1 MAGQVKKLRLEIPS
15 FSQSIVLPS
24 FVKIGNPFDESED
37 VKEIDEGAFG
47 SVYQMQLRDGQLK
60 AVKVLEAGAT
70 HSERFTKALNEAT
83 ISRQMQHPNIV
94 KTHEVWYDG
103 IRIFI
108 VMELLTQLS
117 KPFFPHSSLKSKI
130 GMIQQLVSAL
140 IHMHSQGF
148 LHIDI
153 KPQNIGVK
161 TDGQLCLFDFGES
174 SKKSEHHSKCAG
186 TVLFMAPEV
195 VKYCQYSESSEMW
208 AFICFLIEFL
218 IGESAILSLFE
229 SIAGLGQIDVQLKID
244 LLTEPP
250 IPAVFK
256 EDKSL
261 SGILMLQIL
270 ERGLAID
277 AKARLTFSELEAL
290 LEELITLL

>member
-130 GMIQQLVSAL
+130 GMIQELVSAL
-140 IHMHSQGF
+140 MHIHSKGF

-161 TDGQLCLFDFGES
+161 TNGQLCLFDFGES
-174 SKKSEHHSKCAG
+174 SKKSEHHRKCVG

-208 AFICFLIEFL
+208 AFICFLIEFI
-218 IGESAILSLFE
+218 IGESLILLLFE
-229 SIAGLGQIDVQLKID
+229 STAGLRQIDVQLKID
-244 LLTEPP
+244 SLKEPP

-256 EDKSL
+256 EDSSA
-261 SGILMLQIL
+261 SGLLMLQIL
-270 ERGLAID
+270 ERGLAIEP
-277 AKARLTFSELEAL
+277 KARLTFSELECL
-290 LEELITLL
+290 LQELITLL

>member
-24 FVKIGNPFDESED
+24 FLKIGNPFDESED

-108 VMELLTQLS
+108 VIFFKIIINILLS
-117 KPFFPHSSLKSKI
+117 
-130 GMIQQLVSAL
+130 VS
-140 IHMHSQGF
+140 I
-148 LHIDI
+148 
-153 KPQNIGVK
+153 
-161 TDGQLCLFDFGES
+161 
-174 SKKSEHHSKCAG
+174 
-186 TVLFMAPEV
+186 
-195 VKYCQYSESSEMW
+195 
-208 AFICFLIEFL
+208 
-218 IGESAILSLFE
+218 
-229 SIAGLGQIDVQLKID
+229 
-244 LLTEPP
+244 
-250 IPAVFK
+250 
-256 EDKSL
+256 
-261 SGILMLQIL
+261 
-270 ERGLAID
+270 
-277 AKARLTFSELEAL
+277 
-290 LEELITLL
+290 

>member
-15 FSQSIVLPS
+15 FSQSILLPS

-37 VKEIDEGAFG
+37 VKEIDEG
-47 SVYQMQLRDGQLK
+47 VYQMQSRDGQLK

-83 ISRQMQHPNIV
+83 FSSQMQHPNIV
-94 KTHEVWYDG
+94 NTHEVWYDG

-108 VMELLTQLS
+108 VMELLIQLS
-117 KPFFPHSSLKSKI
+117 KPFFPDFNLKSKI

-174 SKKSEHHSKCAG
+174 CKKSEHHRKCVG

-195 VKYCQYSESSEMW
+195 VKFCQYSESSEMW

-218 IGESAILSLFE
+218 IGESVILSLFE

-244 LLTEPP
+244 SLKEPP

-270 ERGLAID
+270 ERGLAIEP
-277 AKARLTFSELEAL
+277 KERLTFPVLECLLQELV
-290 LEELITLL
+290 TLL

>member
-24 FVKIGNPFDESED
+24 FLKIGNPFDESED

-117 KPFFPHSSLKSKI
+117 KPFLHHSSLKSKI
-130 GMIQQLVSAL
+130 AMIQPLIFAL
-140 IHMHSQGF
+140 MHIHSKGF
-148 LHIDI
+148 LHMDI
-153 KPQNIGVK
+153 KSQNIGVK
-161 TDGQLCLFDFGES
+161 TNGQLCLFDFGES
-174 SKKSEHHSKCAG
+174 SKKSEHHRKCVG

-208 AFICFLIEFL
+208 AFICFLIEFI
-218 IGESAILSLFE
+218 IGESLILLLFE
-229 SIAGLGQIDVQLKID
+229 STAGLRQIDVQLKID
-244 LLTEPP
+244 SLKEPP

-256 EDKSL
+256 EDSSA
-261 SGILMLQIL
+261 SGLLMLQIL
-270 ERGLAID
+270 ERGLAIEP
-277 AKARLTFSELEAL
+277 KERLTFSELECL
-290 LEELITLL
+290 LQELITLL